1 MVKTNGMFIIAL
13 TLMLC
18 VSGCQWFQQTY
29 NDLFKKSDAQ
39 DMAPVV
45 DSRKTELQ
53 KQIERRYEN
62 PEAHYQLGKLYHT
75 DGMYDKAE
83 FEYRVALGFDPV
95 HYRAQA
101 GIVKVLNDQ
110 GKAAASKMAA
120 DLYMNQAAVSAESSL
135 LLGKAFQREGLDTYA
150 LACYQQGST
159 LAPTSA
165 VFSREIGFYYL
176 SKGDTVRAE
185 ENLRHSFQLDPYQPE
200 VAETLGRMGVMVQ
213 IPRKPAKSDNFLQRL
228 LDKEEAQE

>member
-1 MVKTNGMFIIAL
+1 MIRTKGIFIIAV
-13 TLMLC
+13 TIMLC
-18 VSGCQWFQQTY
+18 LSGCQWF
-29 NDLFKKSDAQ
+29 NGLFNKSDASGVSP
-39 DMAPVV
+39 AI

-53 KQIERRYEN
+53 KQIERKYEN

-75 DGMYDKAE
+75 DSMYDKAE

-101 GIVKVLNDQ
+101 GIVKVLHDQ
-110 GKAAASKMAA
+110 GKTAASKMAS
-120 DLYMNQAAVSAESSL
+120 DLYMNQAAVSAEASL
-135 LLGKAFQREGLDTYA
+135 LLGKAFQREGLDSYA

-165 VFSREIGFYYL
+165 VFSREMGFYYL

-185 ENLRHSFQLDPYQPE
+185 QNLRQSFQLDPYQPE
-200 VAETLGRMGVMVQ
+200 VAEALGRMGVMVQ

-228 LDKEEAQE
+228 LEKDENEAQQ